1 MKTKA
6 QKGEELKKGKK
17 LLEGS
22 NVLVFADFSGVTTA
36 NTTKLRKAMREVGG
50 EFLVIK
56 KRLLN
61 LLLKEKGVSFDVR
74 GFDGS
79 VGTIFSEVDI
89 EKISGPVYQFFSKLE
104 VPEGGKKDAWVKKIL
119 GAFDVKGGQ
128 AIGAD
133 QIVFIGKLPPRE
145 VLLAQLL
152 GTLAAPLRSFMY
164 LLQQKSASAA
174 VASGPLRQSSSE
186 ASEDAPKQG

>member
-1 MKTKA
+1 MKSKA

-36 NTTKLRKAMREVGG
+36 NTTKLRKVMRESDG

-61 LLLKEKGVSFDVR
+61 LLLKEKGASFNMR
-74 GFDGS
+74 EFGGQ
-79 VGTIFSEVDI
+79 VGTIFSKGDI
-89 EKISGPVYQFFSKLE
+89 EKISGPVYNFFSKLE
-104 VPEGGKKDAWVKKIL
+104 VPEGGDKQMWVKKIL
-119 GAFDVKGGQ
+119 GAFDVKAGK
-128 AIGAD
+128 AVGAD
-133 QIVFIGKLPPRE
+133 QIMFIGKLPPRE

-152 GTLAAPLRSFMY
+152 GMLAAPLRSFMY
-164 LLQQKSASAA
+164 LLQEKSK
-174 VASGPLRQSSSE
+174 
-186 ASEDAPKQG
+186 KQG